1 MSPQVKSASKRTF
14 YTPKSGK
21 VPFKNSSS
29 KNNEDSFNIIKPRNE
44 NVIKE
49 INISIT
55 PKHLNKEEINAG
67 SSTTRHNL
75 GNISICFSS
84 PSPPGIR
91 TVTNAT
97 NKLHS
102 NKKSPVAAVPS
113 S

>member
-1 MSPQVKSASKRTF
+1 MSPQVKSATKRTF

-21 VPFKNSSS
+21 VPFKLSSS
-29 KNNEDSFNIIKPRNE
+29 KNNEDSLNTIKPRNE

-55 PKHLNKEEINAG
+55 PKHLNKEETHVG

-84 PSPPGIR
+84 PSPPGVR
-91 TVTNAT
+91 TVTNAA

-102 NKKSPVAAVPS
+102 NKKSPAAVFS